1 MTRVPCVALAVLA
14 ASLVVTSKAAADPPT
29 PSGAHPRL
37 FMSAT
42 ELAAYETNAATKG
55 TAAAGL
61 VAQCQETIASPKDY
75 STRGGSDGNYWPQS
89 AVACAF
95 AYVTTQNAQYLTQA
109 LLYWKAS
116 LSDDQTIGDGLGC
129 VAGVSTNWQTWA
141 MAGKGGAAPPV
152 ILTVTH
158 DTGYPIR
165 WYGPDIALTY
175 DWLYSAPGASA
186 LVTQTQ
192 VCLPNWLD
200 YYTGYGY
207 HNTEAGANY
216 NAGYVVAK
224 ALGAIALGTDGGAD
238 GHLWTQVLDDDFTKT
253 LIGAGLAGTSTVGTP
268 AGVMLGGDWGEGWEY
283 GPLSVVE
290 YAASAAALES
300 SGASLPPMDT
310 WAGSLVLRD
319 LYATTPPG
327 TFVYCG
333 NGDCDITTPNNT
345 PNPNELDAVLL
356 GPSSDQAA
364 AWALSAKQTG
374 SVSATGDGAF
384 IYNALAEARA
394 VTAQDYTKQTPAPPL
409 WYLARGTREV
419 YARTAWDDPG
429 AYWGVFISSPQLNSD
444 HQHFTASSFVFSRG
458 ADDLIVDPSPYG
470 GPSSWQAN
478 AVTADS
484 AVVMG
489 DYAPSQTPWSLA
501 DLPWARG
508 TSDATVAARSDFAQ
522 AFIFSSTPSD
532 ITYAHREWT
541 MLPEG
546 EVVVID
552 RVHTS
557 AASRSMYV
565 TLHTNTG
572 GGGLAASNG
581 IYLGKAGSSQVAIH
595 PVYLSGGTPAVT
607 QPTTGDCTAS
617 CSYPCAQC
625 NNVRFAVDEYQVKVP
640 GTWAV
645 AVHVIDGLGAS
656 EAPATVDSMNDGTV
670 DPGKQN
676 TGVLGAAVLRTS
688 KQTYVV
694 ASSAVDGVSPAT
706 MTYGVPG
713 AGDARHIV
721 FDAPEAADGTST
733 VTAAAMAG
741 RCVVSITPGGGGGFT
756 GHPLMFSVAAASG
769 GCMVTDST
777 SVSPSPPPSGDGGV
791 EGGASSSGGG
801 GDGGGSGSGGGVD
814 AGHAGDGGADG
825 GAGASGSPGKSSG
838 CGCTLAGAE
847 GTETGAL
854 LLLGLGCVVIHVRRR
869 RTLRDPP
876 RSRRSL
882 G

>member
-1 MTRVPCVALAVLA
+1 MTRVSFPALTALGLLASSLLVA
-14 ASLVVTSKAAADPPT
+14 SNAAADPPT

-37 FMSAT
+37 FMSGA
-42 ELAAYETNAATKG
+42 ELAAYKTNATTKG

-61 VAQCQETIASPKDY
+61 VQQCQETITSPSDY

-95 AYVTTQNAQYLTQA
+95 AYLTTQNPQYLTQA

-129 VAGVSTNWQTWA
+129 VSGVSTDWQTWA
-141 MAGKGGAAPPV
+141 KAGNGGAAPPV

-165 WYGPDIALTY
+165 WYGTDIALTY

-192 VCLPNWLD
+192 VCLTSWID

-224 ALGAIALGTDGGAD
+224 SLGAIALGTDGGAD
-238 GHLWTQVLDDDFTKT
+238 GHLWTQVLDDDFAMIV
-253 LIGAGLAGTSTVGTP
+253 IGNGLVEMSAVGTP
-268 AGVMLGGDWGEGWEY
+268 AGVMVGGDWGEGWEY

-290 YAASAAALES
+290 YAASAAALET

-364 AWALSAKQTG
+364 AWALSAKQAQG
-374 SVSATGDGAF
+374 VGATGDAAF
-384 IYNALAEARA
+384 VYNALAEARA

-458 ADDLIVDPSPYG
+458 GDDLIVDPSPYG

-484 AVVMG
+484 SVVTG
-489 DYAPSQTPWSLA
+489 DYAPSQTPWSVA

-508 TSDATVAARSDFAQ
+508 TSDATVAARSDFAN
-522 AFIFSSTPSD
+522 AFIFDGTPSD

-581 IYLGKAGSSQVAIH
+581 VYLGKAGSSQVAIH
-595 PVYLSGGTPAVT
+595 PVLLSGGTPAVT
-607 QPTTGDCTAS
+607 QPTTGSCTAS

-625 NNVRFAVDEYQVKVP
+625 DNVRFAVDEYQVKVP

-656 EAPATVDSMNDGTV
+656 EAPATVDSMNDGTI

-676 TGVLGAAVLRTS
+676 GGVLGAGVLRTS
-688 KQTYVV
+688 KQSYVV

-713 AGDARHIV
+713 TGEARHVV
-721 FDAPEAADGTST
+721 FDAPEASDGTST
-733 VTAAAMAG
+733 VTAVATSG
-741 RCVVSITPGGGGGFT
+741 RCVVSITAGGGMGFT
-756 GHPLMFSVAAASG
+756 GHPLMFSVAAAGSG
-769 GCMVTDST
+769 CTVTDST
-777 SVSPSPPPSGDGGV
+777 SVSPSPPPGGDGGV
-791 EGGASSSGGG
+791 EGGTGSSSGGG
-801 GDGGGSGSGGGVD
+801 EGGAGSSSSSG
-814 AGHAGDGGADG
+814 GGADG
-825 GAGASGSPGKSSG
+825 GDGGSGNGASPNQGSHG
-838 CGCTLAGAE
+838 CGCTLVGAE
-847 GTETGAL
+847 SPETVVLIG
-854 LLLGLGCVVIHVRRR
+854 LGLAGLIIGRA
-869 RTLRDPP
+869 
-876 RSRRSL
+876 RSRRRVR
-882 G
+882 